1 MNIEAARS
9 STALAPYF
17 LSSGWA
23 SPVYI
28 DVQRLISFPRI
39 RAAMMDLASQAVLAR
54 VGFEQFDTVAG
65 VESSG
70 IAYAAWIAE
79 RLSLPLQYVR
89 RRPRGFGREAQIE
102 GTLRPGARVL
112 LVDDVSTDGR
122 SKIELCRALRAMEAR
137 ADHVLVMFFYDVFAE
152 ARSLLS
158 ELRIQLHHLASWRD
172 ILAEAGKSGFL
183 PARGRRRAAFHA
195 NRRAGRW
202 TTAHG
207 AFRARVAMRSAR
219 AGPAREAATGGRA
232 APIILIRDHISA
244 VCEVMMR
251 NLSST
256 AHRSCCPER
265 QRALPLAAADPEG
278 TADGSATRLI
288 WQNSRQRAAA
298 RTSVRQRAPA
308 P

>member
-1 MNIEAARS
+1 MTARMLLEAGAVKYS
-9 STALAPYF
+9 AAQPYF
-17 LSSGWA
+17 LSTGWA

-28 DVQRLISFPRI
+28 DVQRLISFPRL
-39 RAAMMDLASQAVLAR
+39 RAALMDLASETVLSN

-152 ARSLLS
+152 GRSLLS
-158 ELRIQLHHLASWRD
+158 DLRIELHHLATWRD
-172 ILAEAGKSGFL
+172 VLAEATASGYFAPSAAEEVRRFL
-183 PARGRRRAAFHA
+183 Q
-195 NRRAGRW
+195 
-202 TTAHG
+202 
-207 AFRARVAMRSAR
+207 S
-219 AGPAREAATGGRA
+219 
-232 APIILIRDHISA
+232 
-244 VCEVMMR
+244 
-251 NLSST
+251 
-256 AHRSCCPER
+256 PER
-265 QRALPLAAADPEG
+265 WSLEHG
-278 TADGSATRLI
+278 GIGSF
-288 WQNSRQRAAA
+288 
-298 RTSVRQRAPA
+298 PA
-308 P
+308 QA

>member
-1 MNIEAARS
+1 MSSRSAPLMATMTARMLLEAGAVKYSADR
-9 STALAPYF
+9 PYF

-39 RAAMMDLASQAVLAR
+39 RAAMMDLASEKVLAS

-112 LVDDVSTDGR
+112 LVDDVTTDGR
-122 SKIELCRALRAMEAR
+122 SKIELCNALRAMEAR

-158 ELRIQLHHLASWRD
+158 ELRIELHHLATWRD
-172 ILAEAGKSGFL
+172 VLDEAASSGYL
-183 PARGRRRAAFHA
+183 
-195 NRRAGRW
+195 
-202 TTAHG
+202 
-207 AFRARVAMRSAR
+207 
-219 AGPAREAATGGRA
+219 AGPAAEEVQRFLANPARWSLEHGGIGAFPR
-232 APIILIRDHISA
+232 
-244 VCEVMMR
+244 
-251 NLSST
+251 
-256 AHRSCCPER
+256 
-265 QRALPLAAADPEG
+265 
-278 TADGSATRLI
+278 
-288 WQNSRQRAAA
+288 
-298 RTSVRQRAPA
+298 
-308 P
+308 

>member
-1 MNIEAARS
+1 MNAPLVASMTARMILEAGAVKYS
-9 STALAPYF
+9 PEQPFF

-39 RAAMMDLASQAVLAR
+39 RAAMMDLASEAVLAR

-102 GTLRPGARVL
+102 GMLRPGARVL

-158 ELRIQLHHLASWRD
+158 ELRIQLHHLATWRD

-183 PARGRRRAAFHA
+183 PAAAVEDVQRFIA
-195 NRRAGRW
+195 NPARW
-202 TTAHG
+202 SLDHGGIG
-207 AFRARVAMRSAR
+207 AFPR
-219 AGPAREAATGGRA
+219 
-232 APIILIRDHISA
+232 
-244 VCEVMMR
+244 
-251 NLSST
+251 
-256 AHRSCCPER
+256 
-265 QRALPLAAADPEG
+265 
-278 TADGSATRLI
+278 GS
-288 WQNSRQRAAA
+288 
-298 RTSVRQRAPA
+298 
-308 P
+308 

>member
-1 MNIEAARS
+1 MNAPQVASMTARMLLEAGAVKYSAER
-9 STALAPYF
+9 PYF

-39 RAAMMDLASQAVLAR
+39 RAAMMDLASEAVLAN

-79 RLSLPLQYVR
+79 RLSLPLQYVH

-112 LVDDVSTDGR
+112 LVDDISTDGR

-137 ADHVLVMFFYDVFAE
+137 ADHILVMFFYDVFPE

-158 ELRIQLHHLASWRD
+158 DLRIKLHHLATWRD
-172 ILAEAGKSGFL
+172 VLAEATKSGYL
-183 PARGRRRAAFHA
+183 PAPATDEVRRFLENPA
-195 NRRAGRW
+195 RW
-202 TTAHG
+202 SLEHGGIG
-207 AFRARVAMRSAR
+207 AFPR
-219 AGPAREAATGGRA
+219 G
-232 APIILIRDHISA
+232 
-244 VCEVMMR
+244 
-251 NLSST
+251 
-256 AHRSCCPER
+256 
-265 QRALPLAAADPEG
+265 
-278 TADGSATRLI
+278 
-288 WQNSRQRAAA
+288 
-298 RTSVRQRAPA
+298 
-308 P
+308 

>member
-1 MNIEAARS
+1 MTPTMTARMLLEAGAVKYSAER
-9 STALAPYF
+9 PYF

-39 RAAMMDLASQAVLAR
+39 RGAMMDLASEKVLTG

-122 SKIELCRALRAMEAR
+122 SKAQLCLALRAMEAR
-137 ADHVLVMFFYDVFAE
+137 ADHVLVMFFYDVFPE
-152 ARSLLS
+152 ARSLLA
-158 ELRIQLHHLASWRD
+158 ELRITLHYLATWSD
-172 ILAEAGKSGFL
+172 VLTEATASGYFGAPAAEDVRRFL
-183 PARGRRRAAFHA
+183 DQPARWSLEHGGIAAFP
-195 NRRAGRW
+195 R
-202 TTAHG
+202 
-207 AFRARVAMRSAR
+207 
-219 AGPAREAATGGRA
+219 
-232 APIILIRDHISA
+232 
-244 VCEVMMR
+244 
-251 NLSST
+251 
-256 AHRSCCPER
+256 
-265 QRALPLAAADPEG
+265 
-278 TADGSATRLI
+278 
-288 WQNSRQRAAA
+288 
-298 RTSVRQRAPA
+298 
-308 P
+308 